1 MAYIQKNNPFT
12 KSSPIK
18 QNKGTKKWEEL
29 RIEKNIPKVTG
40 GSVGVPSGGAK
51 EGFKLMGKAIAAA
64 TAITTPMIASGSVE
78 KMVSGWNTF
87 VDKKVKP
94 AFQNIKDKVS
104 GKPKNVK
111 TYAKK
116 GARGA

>member
-1 MAYIQKNNPFT
+1 MAYTQKNNPFT
-12 KSSPIK
+12 TNSPIK
-18 QNKGTKKWEEL
+18 QNKGTKKCEEL
-29 RIEKNIPKVTG
+29 RVEKNIPKVTG
-40 GSVGVPSGGAK
+40 GAVGGPMGSSGGL
-51 EGFKLMGKAIAAA
+51 KLFATAAAGA
-64 TAITTPMIASGSVE
+64 TAIATPALVSGGVE

-104 GKPKNVK
+104 GKPKKVK

>member
-1 MAYIQKNNPFT
+1 MAYTQKNNPFN
-12 KSSPIK
+12 SPIK

-29 RIEKNIPKVTG
+29 RVEKNIPKVTG
-40 GSVGVPSGGAK
+40 GAVGAPIG
-51 EGFKLMGKAIAAA
+51 GKAGLKLAAKLYGAA
-64 TAITTPMIASGSVE
+64 TVATAPLIASGGVE

-104 GKPKNVK
+104 GKPEKVK